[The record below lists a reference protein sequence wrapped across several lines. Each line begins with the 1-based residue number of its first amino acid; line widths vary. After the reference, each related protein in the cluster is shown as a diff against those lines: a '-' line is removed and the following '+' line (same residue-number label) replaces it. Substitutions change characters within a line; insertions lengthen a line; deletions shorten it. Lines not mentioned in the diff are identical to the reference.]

1 MNNFMAADSGSE
13 GSGTSNSRSLTEMED
28 QQLGQKD
35 AVLKTPERSAPNIRR
50 KRIQASS
57 LARKDGSPGHSVQMK
72 RIFEESHEKLQA
84 QHCIAFSSCSAQPTK
99 SHVRPWNP
107 IRTNP
112 PSEDVGITTCDLVDT
127 NSILAQAC
135 SLSPALRSSPALRTS
150 SVDVG
155 VSSAASVT
163 MKTDRSHAKEASCG
177 TEDFPVDKR
186 NLRGQLKSHGSSGSQ
201 AQDSSLQ
208 ADTATLGNP
217 WLLNIDT
224 WLDTVAKEAIQ
235 GECRNTATIGSDQT
249 LALSDLDICLSRFQG
264 HSPNGSRSASSDS
277 SNKENHSPEVGSLKK
292 VLLWNPRE
300 SISFSRSD
308 SLASNASE
316 PSDTFYNAYPRV
328 PQPSPTTPVLACEKR
343 PWHSVVAG
351 SASQSIPSLRQS
363 QLRSSLGR
371 AEVESLSYA
380 SSTSYR
386 DILSAQQVDI
396 GDDGKDNPQSS
407 AEDCPDSVE
416 NEVAALSPHVTPYR
430 KGKAPKRPRRPSY
443 YDSDILFKKG
453 SQEEDVSA

>member
-1 MNNFMAADSGSE
+1 
-13 GSGTSNSRSLTEMED
+13 MED
-28 QQLGQKD
+28 QQLGQRD

-72 RIFEESHEKLQA
+72 RIFQESHEKLQA
-84 QHCIAFSSCSAQPTK
+84 QHCIAFSPCSAQPAK
-99 SHVRPWNP
+99 SHVQPWNP

-112 PSEDVGITTCDLVDT
+112 SSEDAGVTTCDLVDR
-127 NSILAQAC
+127 NSIPAQVC
-135 SLSPALRSSPALRTS
+135 SLSPAPRSSPLRTS

-155 VSSAASVT
+155 VSSGASVT
-163 MKTDRSHAKEASCG
+163 MKTDLSHAKEASCK
-177 TEDFPVDKR
+177 TEDFPVDKC
-186 NLRGQLKSHGSSGSQ
+186 NFRGQLKSHSSSGSQ

-208 ADTATLGNP
+208 ADTTTLRNP

-235 GECRNTATIGSDQT
+235 GEFRNTATIGSDQA
-249 LALSDLDICLSRFQG
+249 LKLSDLDICLSRFQG
-264 HSPNGSRSASSDS
+264 HSPNSSSSASPES
-277 SNKENHSPEVGSLKK
+277 SNKENHSPELGSLKE

-351 SASQSIPSLRQS
+351 SGSQSIASPRQS

-380 SSTSYR
+380 SSTSHH
-386 DILSAQQVDI
+386 DILSAQHIDT
-396 GDDGKDNPQSS
+396 GDDSKDYPRSS

-443 YDSDILFKKG
+443 YDSDILFKKD
-453 SQEEDVSA
+453 SQEGDVSALEQNASSKIENANNDCVEDQTSR